1 MEDLTR
7 RGFLVASGALA
18 LGAVAG
24 CAASGTDDA
33 ATGSTT
39 SSGASSSLPAA
50 GDAPFDTVVVLMM
63 ENRSFDHFLGWLP
76 GANGRQAGLQYL
88 DTNGAL
94 HDTWPLGA
102 NTQGCDYGD
111 PDHSWQGS
119 ATEFNGGTC
128 DGFLQTADPGDT
140 FPIGYYTQDDLPILG
155 TLAGEYTTFDNYF
168 CSFMG
173 PTWPNRMYQW
183 CATTDLTATGLFPGE
198 DNEPSNLQ
206 LTIFDRLWDAGLTGS
221 YYFHSEPMSGL
232 FQSDRYDRMTYPAT
246 QFYDDAAAGNLANVV
261 FIDPEFGT
269 LPELRGT
276 SNDFH
281 PWGSLPAGEN
291 FVRSVHEALAG
302 SPQWDRMVF
311 VLNFDEHGGFYDHVT
326 PPRVRDDT
334 VFPGEGPYPDVQQL
348 GFRVPAIAMGPFAP
362 KQIVSSGP
370 YEHCSILKMIEWRWG
385 LEPMTTRDR
394 YANNLADALDF
405 SQARPAADLPAE
417 HAVVPGA
424 CPGRDF

>member
-1 MEDLTR
+1 
-7 RGFLVASGALA
+7 VASGAVA
-18 LGAVAG
+18 LGALAG
-24 CAASGTDDA
+24 CSGSETGGEA
-33 ATGSTT
+33 VSSPTTGS
-39 SSGASSSLPAA
+39 GPRPLPAP
-50 GDAPFDTVVVLMM
+50 DEAPFDTVVVLMM

-88 DTNGAL
+88 DTNGAI
-94 HDTWPLGA
+94 HSTWSLAPDV
-102 NTQGCDYGD
+102 QGCDFGD

-119 ATEFNGGTC
+119 ATQFNQGAC
-128 DGFLQTADPGDT
+128 DGFLKTAAPGDT
-140 FPIGYYTQDDLPILG
+140 FPIGYYGRDDLPILG
-155 TLAGEYTTFDNYF
+155 TLATEYTTFDNYF

-183 CATTDLTATGLFPGE
+183 CATTDLTASGLFPGE
-198 DNEPSNLQ
+198 DDEPSNLQ
-206 LTIFDRLWDAGLTGS
+206 LTIFDRLWEAGLTGA

-232 FQSDRYDRMTYPAT
+232 FRSDRYDEITYPVS
-246 QFYDDAAAGNLANVV
+246 QFYDDAAAGKLANVV
-261 FIDPEFGT
+261 FVDPEFGT

-291 FVRSVHEALAG
+291 FVRTVHEALAT
-302 SPQWDRMVF
+302 SPQWPRMVV
-311 VLNFDEHGGFYDHVT
+311 VLNFDEHGGFFDHVA

-334 VFPGEGPYPDVQQL
+334 TFSGDGPFPDVQQL
-348 GFRVPAIAMGPFAP
+348 GFRVPAVAMGPFASRR
-362 KQIVSSGP
+362 IVSSGP

-394 YANNLADALDF
+394 YATNLAEALDF
-405 SQARPAADLPAE
+405 SQRRAPAVLPDA

-424 CPGRDF
+424 CPGRTL